1 MLQCLGVIVFEIT
14 INHIILLQYYYY
26 YYYHHYFTITFDDK
40 EMGETSTV

>member
-26 YYYHHYFTITFDDK
+26 HHYFTITFDDK